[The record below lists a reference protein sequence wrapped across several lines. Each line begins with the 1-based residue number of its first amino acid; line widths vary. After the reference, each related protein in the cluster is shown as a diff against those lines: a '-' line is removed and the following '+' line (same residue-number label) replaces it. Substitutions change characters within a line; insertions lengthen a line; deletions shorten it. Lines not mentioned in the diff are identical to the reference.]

1 MRPCPYLKQAALLLL
16 PVIIVTSCQKELH
29 NPDPT
34 VTCTLSKIT
43 YYDTS
48 GVADSAALLY
58 SNGRIGRINAV
69 DYFYTFR
76 YTDSRVSRIEYYEN
90 NGSSLGLFDSV
101 VYDGTG
107 AIQSVIFYSA
117 GFGPYLPIGGYDLFF
132 NSDGSLSKVIE
143 KYMSGTP
150 GNLIDTYEYT
160 YTWSQGN
167 ITEVAS
173 KDLILSFTD
182 TLHYAFDNNT
192 NYYKRFPT
200 EFIFADTYLFGITGF
215 RFGAF
220 VPFLYSQNNVVKLE
234 TLPVSYETDDRGN
247 FSQLKVSSTTL
258 AAYQYTCQ

>member
-1 MRPCPYLKQAALLLL
+1 MRPCPCLKQAAVLLL

-29 NPDPT
+29 NPDPI

-48 GVADSAALLY
+48 GVSDSAALLY
-58 SNGRIGRINAV
+58 SNGRIGRVNAV

-76 YTDSRVSRIEYYEN
+76 YTNSRVSRIDYYEN
-90 NGSSLGLFDSV
+90 NGTSLGLFDSV
-101 VYDGTG
+101 VYDGSG

-117 GFGPYLPIGGYDLFF
+117 GFGPWLPVGGYDLLF
-132 NSDGSLSKVIE
+132 NSDGSIAKVTE
-143 KYMSGTP
+143 KYMSATP
-150 GNLIDTYEYT
+150 GNLINTYEYA

-167 ITEVAS
+167 ITAVAT

-182 TLHYAFDNNT
+182 TLHYAFDNT
-192 NYYKRFPT
+192 PNYYKKFPT
-200 EFIFADTYLFGITGF
+200 EFIFADNYLFGITGF

-220 VPFLYSQNNVVKLE
+220 VPFLYSQNNVSMLE
-234 TLPVSYETDDRGN
+234 SLPITNETDSRGN

-258 AAYQYTCQ
+258 AAYDYTCQ